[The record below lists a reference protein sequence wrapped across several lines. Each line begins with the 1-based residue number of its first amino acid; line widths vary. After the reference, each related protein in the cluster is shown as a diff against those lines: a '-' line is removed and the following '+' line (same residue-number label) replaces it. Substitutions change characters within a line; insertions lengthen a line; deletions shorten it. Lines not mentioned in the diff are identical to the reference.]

1 MGHSIYPMLQN
12 LISPNSII
20 IEIGAH
26 IGTDTQKLYE
36 LLKPKKL
43 YAIEPDPRNIIELV
57 RLHLPIKVIKCAIGN
72 TNGRVAFY
80 RSSGLIPG
88 KNRVHT
94 DSGSLLKPVDHPNR
108 PKWVTFDKTEV
119 FCFRL
124 DDLMRDIDRVDLI
137 WMDVQGA
144 ELMVIEG
151 GYDTLAKTKYLYLE
165 CQEERYEGQ
174 PGEAKVLEALKG
186 WSIVERSGDNILLKN
201 DTI

>member
-1 MGHSIYPMLQN
+1 MSIYPTLQN

-36 LLKPKKL
+36 LLQPKKL
-43 YAIEPDPRNIIELV
+43 YAIEPDARNIIELV
-57 RLHLPIKVIKCAIGN
+57 RLHLPIRIIKCAISN
-72 TNGRVAFY
+72 TNGRTLFY
-80 RSSGLIPG
+80 RSSGVIPN
-88 KNRVHT
+88 KNRIHT
-94 DSGSLLKPVDHPNR
+94 DSGSLLKPIEHPAR
-108 PKWVTFDKTEV
+108 PDWVTFDKTEV

-124 DDLMRDIDRVDLI
+124 DDLMSDVSKVDLI

-151 GYDTLAKTKYLYLE
+151 GYGTLSKTRYLYLE
-165 CQEERYEGQ
+165 CQEGRYEEQ
-174 PGEAKVLEALKG
+174 PGEAKVMEALQG
-186 WSIVERSGDNILLKN
+186 WRTVERSGDNILLKN